1 MYLLSGGGSVVAPSV
16 ALTAT
21 DPVEGC
27 VAASVVA
34 GSVALTA
41 G

>member
-1 MYLLSGGGSVVAPSV
+1 MAPSV
-16 ALTAT
+16 ALT
-21 DPVEGC
+21 DPVEDC

-41 G
+41 GSVAF

>member
-1 MYLLSGGGSVVAPSV
+1 MAPSV

-21 DPVEGC
+21 DPVEGR
-27 VAASVVA
+27 VAASVVV

-41 G
+41 GSVAF

>member
-1 MYLLSGGGSVVAPSV
+1 MAPSV
-16 ALTAT
+16 ALTVT

-27 VAASVVA
+27 VAASVIV

-41 G
+41 GSVAF

>member
-1 MYLLSGGGSVVAPSV
+1 MAPSV
-16 ALTAT
+16 TLT

-41 G
+41 GSVAF